1 MREIVSSKSSLA
13 ALLIGVALA
22 FAVLNSLFAPGK
34 TNFEASA
41 TLGTEAKPVF
51 SSVEEFP
58 IHCSGGLDIDKCLG
72 GLKSRGAIKSA
83 LWLGN
88 SQVHEVN
95 NWKSGEVSAPALL
108 FEGLTKNGLDLLTFS
123 FGNANLQEHYVLF
136 EYLRSRMPLKLLI
149 LPVVFDDTRE
159 EGMRS
164 DIANLVDDAQT
175 AKSLSNTEIGKRLV
189 TSMQTGANRDIVS
202 TDNNVAGN
210 TDTLQQRSE
219 TKLNGWLE
227 ENSRLWQL
235 RPEIRGWLLIELY
248 KWRNYVFGI
257 TPATTRKVI
266 PGRYRDNLSA
276 FEAILERAKS
286 EGIRVVV
293 YVAPLR
299 GGVKIP
305 YDSSEYLAFKAEAA
319 TLANRY
325 GAVFE
330 NLEQIVPN
338 DFWGTKASTSI
349 SQEQELDF
357 MHFRFS
363 GHEVLANNLR
373 KLAIKALAD

>member
-1 MREIVSSKSSLA
+1 M
-13 ALLIGVALA
+13 
-22 FAVLNSLFAPGK
+22 
-34 TNFEASA
+34 
-41 TLGTEAKPVF
+41 GTQAKPVF
-51 SSVEEFP
+51 SSVDGFP
-58 IHCSGGLDIDKCLG
+58 IHCSGGLDIDKCLA
-72 GLKSRGAIKSA
+72 GLRSRGAIQSA

-108 FEGLTKNGLDLLTFS
+108 FEKLRKNNLDLLTFS

-164 DIANLVDDAQT
+164 DIAYLVNDAQT
-175 AKSLSNTEIGKRLV
+175 ARTLSNTEIGKRLV
-189 TSMQTGANRDIVS
+189 TSIQTGANRDIVS
-202 TDNNVAGN
+202 TDNNIAGN

-235 RPEIRGWLLIELY
+235 RREIRGWLLIELY

-276 FEAILERAKS
+276 FEAILERANS

-305 YDSSEYLAFKAEAA
+305 YDSSEYLAFKTEAA

-373 KLAIKALAD
+373 KLAAKALID